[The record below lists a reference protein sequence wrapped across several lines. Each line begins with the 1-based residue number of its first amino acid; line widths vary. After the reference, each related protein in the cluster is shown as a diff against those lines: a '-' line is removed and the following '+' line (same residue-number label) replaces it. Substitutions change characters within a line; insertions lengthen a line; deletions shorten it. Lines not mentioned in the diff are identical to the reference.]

1 MTPRND
7 PAYKWQRAED
17 GGQNDKRKTKNEQMK
32 GMTVIVKKTTQLIAG
47 LVFLYGIYV
56 IIHGH
61 LTPGGGFAGGVIL
74 AGSFILLILAYGS
87 DFMNLT
93 REEAGSTLYENLAIL
108 IVIFLAAS
116 GLLIGARVFFLNW
129 IPKGS
134 LGELVSAGI
143 IPLYNIFVGIEVAS
157 SILTIFLA
165 LIIFKEEI
173 SE

>member
-1 MTPRND
+1 
-7 PAYKWQRAED
+7 
-17 GGQNDKRKTKNEQMK
+17 MK

-47 LVFLYGIYV
+47 MVFLYGIYV

-74 AGSFILLILAYGS
+74 AGSFILLILAFGS

-93 REEAGSTLYENLAIL
+93 KEEAGSTLFENLATL
-108 IVIFLAAS
+108 VVVFLAVS
-116 GLLIGARVFFLNW
+116 GLLFGTRIFFLNW
-129 IPKGS
+129 LPKGTV
-134 LGELVSAGI
+134 GQLVSGGML
-143 IPLYNIFVGIEVAS
+143 PLYNIFVGIEVAS

-165 LIIFKEEI
+165 LVIFKEEI